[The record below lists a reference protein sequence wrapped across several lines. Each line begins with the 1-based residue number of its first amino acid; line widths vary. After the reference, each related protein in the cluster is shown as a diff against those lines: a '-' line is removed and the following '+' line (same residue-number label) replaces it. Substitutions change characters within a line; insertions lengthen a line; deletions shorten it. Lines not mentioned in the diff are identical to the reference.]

1 MSTTKHLPLEKFEAI
16 DMSLDDAIAP
26 GKRASGAHRS
36 IIARDAIDKADEFSH
51 LALFCPLEPGVQG
64 LSLAFSEQHHKFLA
78 QEVDAA
84 QFLTAL
90 ADVLNLLLLNGRLFL
105 RWQNHQKRSAPRGKA
120 TSTRLGSQAWFAGF
134 PLSGL
139 GRKVCSPLGDQAPE

>member
-1 MSTTKHLPLEKFEAI
+1 MPLTKLMSSVTWLSFARLSQESKASAWR
-16 DMSLDDAIAP
+16 SLSNLINSWRKP
-26 GKRASGAHRS
+26 
-36 IIARDAIDKADEFSH
+36 
-51 LALFCPLEPGVQG
+51 
-64 LSLAFSEQHHKFLA
+64 
-78 QEVDAA
+78 VDAA
-84 QFLTAL
+84 QFLTVL

-120 TSTRLGSQAWFAGF
+120 TPARLGSQAWFEGF